1 MQHKLL
7 KFILAALCLVAATA
21 SAQSIP
27 RPEDFY
33 RIEVLVFERLGELR
47 NELYHLNEVPPEL
60 EGAVELLDPD
70 PFEEAEAQ
78 SRYFAA
84 IDPELRQ
91 FNDHWVTLEESPD
104 YRPLAHL
111 AWDQPQYPFE
121 APQTLRLH
129 GGDTLVAASHN
140 PGEYVFTDRA
150 TSSSRQSVFELDG
163 TAAFSRGRFMHLG
176 LDLVLRRR
184 SATGD
189 WRPGLALPRL
199 DAESP
204 SRQFLEYRLSE
215 RLRIRSDEVYYFDN
229 KHFGAIAIVTHPY
242 SDR

>member
-1 MQHKLL
+1 MQHNHRIFLVTV
-7 KFILAALCLVAATA
+7 ACLVAGAV

-33 RIEVLVFERLGELR
+33 RVEVLVFERLGELR
-47 NELYHLNEVPPEL
+47 NELYHLNEAPPEVT
-60 EGAVELLDPD
+60 GAVELLDPD

-78 SRYFAA
+78 SRYFTAV
-84 IDPELRQ
+84 DPESRQ
-91 FNDHWVTLEESPD
+91 FNDHWVTLEESPE
-104 YRPLAHL
+104 YRPLVHL
-111 AWDQPQYPFE
+111 AWEQPQYPFE

-129 GGDTLVAASHN
+129 GGDTLVAASRN

-150 TSSSRQSVFELDG
+150 VASARESVLELDG

-184 SATGD
+184 SASGD